1 VLRRRA
7 RHRDADRAGLSRR
20 AVWLCALVL
29 AGCGG
34 DDGATTTT
42 TTTSAPLT
50 KAEFVRQADQIC
62 LSGDLRIEAAA
73 DDLLAG
79 GGEPP
84 PAQVRRIALRIVVPG
99 LEAEVRAIRALGA
112 PVGDEATVARILHS
126 TERGIAQIKADP
138 EGAIEGP
145 PPGLREAGR
154 LARRYGSEECG
165 AR

>member
-1 VLRRRA
+1 VLRRRP
-7 RHRDADRAGLSRR
+7 RHWHADPAGLKR
-20 AVWLCALVL
+20 AAGCIALVL

-34 DDGATTTT
+34 DGETTT

-62 LSGDLRIEAAA
+62 LSGDSRIEAAA
-73 DDLLAG
+73 DDLVPAV
-79 GGEPP
+79 GEPS
-84 PAQVRRIALRIVVPG
+84 PAEVRRIALRIVVPG
-99 LEAEVRAIRALGA
+99 LEAEVRAIRAVGA
-112 PVGDEATVARILHS
+112 PPGDEAAVERILRA
-126 TERGIAQIKADP
+126 TERGIAQIETDP

-154 LARRYGSEECG
+154 LARRYGSQQCG

>member
-1 VLRRRA
+1 V
-7 RHRDADRAGLSRR
+7 
-20 AVWLCALVL
+20 ALAL

-34 DDGATTTT
+34 DGETTT

-50 KAEFVRQADQIC
+50 KAEFLRQADQIC
-62 LSGDLRIEAAA
+62 LSGDTRIEAAA
-73 DDLLAG
+73 DDLLAAEP
-79 GGEPP
+79 EPP

-112 PVGDEATVARILHS
+112 PAGDEAAVERILRA
-126 TERGIAQIKADP
+126 TERGIAQIGADP
-138 EGAIEGP
+138 EGVISGP
-145 PPGLREAGR
+145 PAGLLEAGR

>member
-1 VLRRRA
+1 V
-7 RHRDADRAGLSRR
+7 
-20 AVWLCALVL
+20 ALVL

-34 DDGATTTT
+34 DDETTT

-50 KAEFVRQADQIC
+50 KAEFLRQADEIC
-62 LSGDLRIEAAA
+62 LSGDTRIEAAA

-79 GGEPP
+79 PGEPP
-84 PAQVRRIALRIVVPG
+84 PAQVRRIALRIAVPG

-112 PVGDEATVARILHS
+112 PAGDEAEVERILRA
-126 TERGIAQIKADP
+126 TERGIAQIQADP
-138 EGAIEGP
+138 EGAIAGP

-154 LARRYGSEECG
+154 LARRYGSQECG